1 MGAANELTPQ
11 NSYTRVDQETV
22 YYVQNLRGDVVSL
35 ASEEFVGAGEN
46 RQRVEGRI
54 LETVRYT
61 AFGVPQVFRR
71 LAADIAD
78 DTGVPLDHGQRT
90 LANVGNSGVNDG
102 DYNAFFAADG
112 FFYQS
117 NQGAAAIGA
126 SCDIADDAGE
136 PLSNGMPIGGA
147 TNSGVNEGDYNC
159 FFNYFGDSR
168 RVSTEQLYNSADP
181 NSAGS
186 TLYEYG
192 ELSFPENNNRIG
204 YCGYWWDPHLQMYLV
219 RNRWYT
225 PREGRWLTP
234 DPIGYAGGRN
244 LYQYCDNQPWLYTDP
259 MGLAPTDEYYEN
271 RAMRSALRRAAM
283 TQEQRDAE
291 DARSR
296 RFGNYVVATAVSVP
310 VAILLAPKA
319 AAVATYWGLSGLT
332 EYLFVGIVTAQVS
345 DAAFQTTLIV
355 LGEQQSYSI
364 EQNLLAAAFGGLFAA
379 APALAEATFQGVK
392 QVGHRFFGVFSKGGK
407 QVEVELASAEVA
419 ALRKAASQAD
429 DAASATA
436 GKSPTNPAGKS
447 EPCGGCPDDPS
458 LSAKSAPA
466 VEEGVAAAAAAGD
479 KGRASQ
485 KTIGLGIDSDLPNHR
500 GSGAITYENG
510 GWQKAGLTRVD
521 AARAAMDSMYFKKSF
536 EQAARNADAISFDVS
551 GFHPTQF
558 PDSITTWEFNT
569 IISNPSLLHKTTFI
583 RNGSV
588 VKWSGTEFV
597 P

>member
-1 MGAANELTPQ
+1 MGSANELTPQ

-35 ASEEFVGAGEN
+35 ASEEFVGEGEN
-46 RQRVEGRI
+46 RQRVQGRI

-78 DTGVPLDHGQRT
+78 DQGTPLDHGQRT

-136 PLSNGMPIGGA
+136 PLSNGMPVGGSS
-147 TNSGVNEGDYNC
+147 NSGVNEGDYNC

-244 LYQYCDNQPWLYTDP
+244 LYQYCENQPWLYTDP
-259 MGLAPTDEYYEN
+259 MGLFSVFGVEINPFDSDGWAAVGDFF
-271 RAMRSALRRAAM
+271 RSNPSSVARGAAKGVATGVVVTLGIVAAANVWNPLGWIVGGAVAVYSVVSTIEVADQIAAGKV
-283 TQEQRDAE
+283 TQEDQAEIVGNMIGSIVGGFLGVSTIRARPRDFRAGLPKGMLDTLLRIAAE
-291 DARSR
+291 SDTAPSSKSAANTCGEGNARGNGSR
-296 RFGNYVVATAVSVP
+296 ACPDEPQASSRGNQATNEP
-310 VAILLAPKA
+310 
-319 AAVATYWGLSGLT
+319 T
-332 EYLFVGIVTAQVS
+332 
-345 DAAFQTTLIV
+345 
-355 LGEQQSYSI
+355 
-364 EQNLLAAAFGGLFAA
+364 
-379 APALAEATFQGVK
+379 
-392 QVGHRFFGVFSKGGK
+392 
-407 QVEVELASAEVA
+407 
-419 ALRKAASQAD
+419 KAASRPNAANEVGALREQAVAD
-429 DAASATA
+429 IV
-436 GKSPTNPAGKS
+436 
-447 EPCGGCPDDPS
+447 GGRRSGQRIKNDVGSTDVDVIGPNGELIQVGGPS
-458 LSAKSAPA
+458 KAHSTKTLDSWNQQLRVTKEHARLLGVRVMAYLTEGTLKSAIDLA
-466 VEEGVAAAAAAGD
+466 IKELGSDNV
-479 KGRASQ
+479 
-485 KTIGLGIDSDLPNHR
+485 KTFPEPQSG
-500 GSGAITYENG
+500 GSGPCQGA
-510 GWQKAGLTRVD
+510 Q
-521 AARAAMDSMYFKKSF
+521 
-536 EQAARNADAISFDVS
+536 
-551 GFHPTQF
+551 
-558 PDSITTWEFNT
+558 
-569 IISNPSLLHKTTFI
+569 
-583 RNGSV
+583 
-588 VKWSGTEFV
+588 
-597 P
+597 